1 MHVSATKCTPRVA
14 SAGNGK
20 FGAMMAILWRAQLWG
35 LIRPNK
41 QQKIGALL

>member
-1 MHVSATKCTPRVA
+1 MLAQPNARRA
-14 SAGNGK
+14 WQQGGNGK

-35 LIRPNK
+35 LIRPDK